1 MNEHIIPSKYITR
14 IDDVDKR
21 MALNRL
27 KNNDIK
33 SIVDKDIA
41 FLDCT
46 RQVDNKPI
54 IQTIDHTYRYTI
66 SKLIYLIT
74 NIELSESEYKLYVDK
89 IKERHKANIEY
100 EKEHIPIVYDKSK
113 TKVNK
118 QINKE
123 KKTKQT
129 KEDNNKA
136 LRAALLKT
144 LKFGVKI

>member
-46 RQVDNKPI
+46 RQIDNKPI
-54 IQTIDHTYRYTI
+54 IQTIDHTYRYII

-100 EKEHIPIVYDKSK
+100 EKEHIPIVYNKSK

-123 KKTKQT
+123 KKTKET
-129 KEDNNKA
+129 KEDNNKT

>member
-1 MNEHIIPSKYITR
+1 MNECIIPLKYITR

-33 SIVDKDIA
+33 TIVDKDIT

-46 RQVDNKPI
+46 RQVNNKPI
-54 IQTIDHTYRYTI
+54 IQTIDYTYRYVM

-74 NIELSESEYKLYVDK
+74 NIELNESEYKLYVDK
-89 IKERHKANIEY
+89 IKECHKSNIEY
-100 EKEHIPIVYDKSK
+100 EKEHIPIIYDKSK
-113 TKVNK
+113 IKTNK
-118 QINKE
+118 RTNKE
-123 KKTKQT
+123 KKTKET

>member
-33 SIVDKDIA
+33 NIVDKDIA

-123 KKTKQT
+123 KKTKET

>member
-46 RQVDNKPI
+46 RQIDNKPI
-54 IQTIDHTYRYTI
+54 IQTIDHTYRYII

-100 EKEHIPIVYDKSK
+100 EKEHIPIVYNKSK

-123 KKTKQT
+123 KKTKET

>member
-1 MNEHIIPSKYITR
+1 MNERIIPSKYITR

-27 KNNDIK
+27 KKNDIK
-33 SIVDKDIA
+33 TIVDKDIA

-54 IQTIDHTYRYTI
+54 IQTIDHTYRYII

-89 IKERHKANIEY
+89 IKERHKTNIEY
-100 EKEHIPIVYDKSK
+100 EKEHTPIVYDKSK
-113 TKVNK
+113 TKNNK
-118 QINKE
+118 RTTKE
-123 KKTKQT
+123 KKTKEL

-136 LRAALLKT
+136 LRTALLKT